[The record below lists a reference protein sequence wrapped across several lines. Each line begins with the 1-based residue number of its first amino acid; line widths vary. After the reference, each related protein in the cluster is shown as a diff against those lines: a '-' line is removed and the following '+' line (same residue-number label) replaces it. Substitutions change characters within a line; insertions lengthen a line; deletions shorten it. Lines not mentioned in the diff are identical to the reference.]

1 MRASDVVGC
10 QFFPCIDVHH
20 SGYRLPPVDI
30 DPEQVRVILIS
41 ESAAPD
47 PDDDYYALGDPLFAR
62 TTILAF
68 RDAGFSV
75 HSIQEILNLGVYL
88 TTAVKCSKMSYGIHR
103 DTVCECSRLL
113 ERELEL
119 FPNAVAYLLMGDV
132 AIQAINMIGRRHG
145 VGRAIPAGP
154 TYQIRDGVYTFRGV
168 RLFPSFLQA
177 GPSYFIEAG
186 KRKMIAEDIA
196 AALTYAQ
203 EVAMV

>member
-1 MRASDVVGC
+1 MRASDAVGC

-20 SGYRLPPVDI
+20 SGYRIPPVDI
-30 DPEQVRVILIS
+30 DPAQVRVVLIS
-41 ESAAPD
+41 ESAAPH
-47 PDDDYYALGDPLFAR
+47 PDDDYYALGDPLFSR

-75 HSIQEILNLGVYL
+75 HSIQEILDLGVYL

-119 FPNAVAYLLMGDV
+119 FPNAMAYLLMGDV

-145 VGRAIPAGP
+145 MGRIIPAGA
-154 TYQIRDGVYTFRGV
+154 TYKIRDGVYKFRGV
-168 RLFPSFLQA
+168 RLFPCYLQA
-177 GPSYFIEAG
+177 GPAYFIEAS
-186 KRKMIAEDIA
+186 KRQMIAEDIA
-196 AALTYAQ
+196 AALAYVE
-203 EVAMV
+203 EVTMV